1 MDQNLKELLSNA
13 ANITRNLEQ
22 QNFQLSADVRGTL
35 HGISPGLE
43 GLLSENQIARQL
55 ANIKLVCPV

>member
-22 QNFQLSADVRGTL
+22 QNFQLSADVQGIL

-55 ANIKLVCPV
+55 ANRKLVCPV